1 MASLGADTGYA
12 YPAVSNP
19 CCSELSDAQRD
30 PSPEGQT
37 SDPSPRRS
45 HPFWDFWGPV
55 LFTLALYL
63 GIRHWIAEARFIPSG
78 SMLPGLQIQDR
89 LLVEK
94 LTYRQRSPRRGEIV
108 VFNSPYSFDPALK
121 STASPSPLQCA
132 LANFPLLGLIPG
144 LGDPACDAYIKRVV
158 GVPGDQVEVNP
169 RGEVVINGE
178 ALAEP
183 YVTRFCPVN
192 EQGMSRC
199 KTLNVRVPEG
209 HVLVLGDNR
218 ANSLDG
224 RYWPTT
230 PFVPDSVILGRASWR
245 FWPLSRTGELQ

>member
-1 MASLGADTGYA
+1 LA
-12 YPAVSNP
+12 
-19 CCSELSDAQRD
+19 DAQKDGRSSQQSLED
-30 PSPEGQT
+30 AAAQGQGAPGRE
-37 SDPSPRRS
+37 SKAEKP
-45 HPFWDFWGPV
+45 HPFWDFWGPL
-55 LFTLALYL
+55 LFTLALYV
-63 GIRHWIAEARFIPSG
+63 GIRSVVAEARYIPSE
-78 SMLPGLQIQDR
+78 SMLPGLRVNDR

-94 LTYRQRSPRRGEIV
+94 LSYRFRKPKRGEII
-108 VFNSPYSFDPALK
+108 VFKSPYAFDPAYR
-121 STASPSPLQCA
+121 SEPEPSGLQCA
-132 LANFPLLGLIPG
+132 VANIPLIGLIPG
-144 LGDPACDAYIKRVV
+144 LGHPACDAYIKRVV

-183 YVTRFCPVN
+183 YVTRYCPVN